1 MPVHAGKLIAF
12 CYCVKPYHVIGHTV
26 IAVSMNRN
34 NLNEMFH
41 KCEYILLTHIQSGAM
56 MRVRKK
62 EISVMVV
69 FAGNK
74 DEFLS
79 AIRQLKP
86 EDCVEIDSFASVA
99 GSAGDMLSAI
109 VSIDGK
115 RADFISIKEKI
126 DTRTEHG
133 RAIFAVCRELYSLD
147 RVRQREKQRN
157 GIEKAK
163 QEGKYKGRKPIFVD
177 ESLFEDIV
185 NLWKNGEITAR
196 QAMSRLEL
204 KPNTFYRRIREWEAD
219 QIKKAGRELKTEL
232 DALKGK
238 IQ

>member
-1 MPVHAGKLIAF
+1 
-12 CYCVKPYHVIGHTV
+12 
-26 IAVSMNRN
+26 
-34 NLNEMFH
+34 
-41 KCEYILLTHIQSGAM
+41 
-56 MRVRKK
+56 
-62 EISVMVV
+62 MVV

-133 RAIFAVCRELYSLD
+133 RAIFAVCRESYSLD
-147 RVRQREKQRN
+147 RVRQREKQ
-157 GIEKAK
+157 
-163 QEGKYKGRKPIFVD
+163 EGK
-177 ESLFEDIV
+177 
-185 NLWKNGEITAR
+185 
-196 QAMSRLEL
+196 
-204 KPNTFYRRIREWEAD
+204 
-219 QIKKAGRELKTEL
+219 
-232 DALKGK
+232 DAQHKVSMGV
-238 IQ
+238 

>member
-1 MPVHAGKLIAF
+1 
-12 CYCVKPYHVIGHTV
+12 
-26 IAVSMNRN
+26 MNRN

-41 KCEYILLTHIQSGAM
+41 KYDYILLTHIQSGAM

>member
-41 KCEYILLTHIQSGAM
+41 KYEYILLTHIQSGAM

-115 RADFISIKEKI
+115 RADFISIKEK
-126 DTRTEHG
+126 
-133 RAIFAVCRELYSLD
+133 
-147 RVRQREKQRN
+147 RN
-157 GIEKAK
+157 G
-163 QEGKYKGRKPIFVD
+163 F
-177 ESLFEDIV
+177 LCLTIV
-185 NLWKNGEITAR
+185 GYFNPTIIGQNNPMKNGQDHPTLTTA
-196 QAMSRLEL
+196 QSA
-204 KPNTFYRRIREWEAD
+204 I
-219 QIKKAGRELKTEL
+219 I
-232 DALKGK
+232 ALWRNW
-238 IQ
+238 QF

>member
-1 MPVHAGKLIAF
+1 M
-12 CYCVKPYHVIGHTV
+12 
-26 IAVSMNRN
+26 
-34 NLNEMFH
+34 
-41 KCEYILLTHIQSGAM
+41 
-56 MRVRKK
+56 
-62 EISVMVV
+62 
-69 FAGNK
+69 
-74 DEFLS
+74 
-79 AIRQLKP
+79 
-86 EDCVEIDSFASVA
+86 
-99 GSAGDMLSAI
+99 
-109 VSIDGK
+109 
-115 RADFISIKEKI
+115 
-126 DTRTEHG
+126 
-133 RAIFAVCRELYSLD
+133 YSLD

>member
-1 MPVHAGKLIAF
+1 
-12 CYCVKPYHVIGHTV
+12 
-26 IAVSMNRN
+26 
-34 NLNEMFH
+34 
-41 KCEYILLTHIQSGAM
+41 M
-56 MRVRKK
+56 MRLRKK